1 MCAWD
6 SSTLS
11 FHNVNEPCW
20 NWNKNKIFQKKP
32 VIIIINVLYN
42 SELIIK
48 QNDRHKCK
56 CKHKRKWEKKSQKH
70 EMNDTHTEWTKEQIC
85 FLMLNANKILNYF
98 GYFNSGNWFG
108 FLFFLFR
115 KKKNVCFTHWEKSV
129 VCTRQFFRGLH
140 ANR

>member
-56 CKHKRKWEKKSQKH
+56 CKHKRKWEKKNLKN
-70 EMNDTHTEWTKEQIC
+70 MKWMTHIVKEQILFF
-85 FLMLNANKILNYF
+85 FLMLNANKISAISTLVIDL
-98 GYFNSGNWFG
+98 G
-108 FLFFLFR
+108 FFFFVQG
-115 KKKNVCFTHWEKSV
+115 KKKCLLHCMAFFSV
-129 VCTRQFFRGLH
+129 WQVFF
-140 ANR
+140 ANSKFQDFFFN